1 MSRYVHISEV
11 VKLPM
16 LGSSDYLQ
24 RSKGRFLTW
33 AKYVWQD
40 MELSSAKITK
50 REFFQ
55 LDPRKRTVD
64 LPCDFLQL
72 CSVNVVDKCGIFF
85 PVYRNEKLFE
95 NSDTVEI
102 PADKDCA
109 CEHKCG
115 YKLCN
120 TIKGYVAVQTCKE
133 DYMPNGDPVEFDCI
147 DRICIDPNGFVYKQT
162 QYPLRVY
169 ESGVWV
175 NTIKY
180 TEDQKLCE
188 VELDE
193 HGCCCDTEENINR
206 VCESCGIPPTPCD
219 YQPPVGGTANIPPSP
234 NDNTWIYYCNSKM
247 DWFSV
252 QCGCYPY
259 GYDRNCNNIYNI
271 SELGNRLIFP
281 HNFGYDRVMVRY
293 YADVN
298 LNDLQIPLI
307 AVDTF
312 VMGLK
317 WWDKKYSDNAKDQ
330 ALASIYGKE
339 YALMKFGLL
348 RELNKYR
355 IAELGKI
362 FTPPKYIPSYTLG
375 RYNIYW
381 SPYGYGYG
389 NDGQNYLL

>member
-1 MSRYVHISEV
+1 MSRFIPIQEV
-11 VKLPM
+11 VMLPM
-16 LGSSDYLQ
+16 LGERDILQ
-24 RSKGRFLTW
+24 RNKGRYLKW
-33 AKYVWQD
+33 SKYVWQD
-40 MELSSAKITK
+40 MELGSVKIAQ
-50 REFFQ
+50 RRFFEIN
-55 LDPRKRTVD
+55 KRTRSVD

-72 CSVNVVDKCGIFF
+72 CSVNVVDKCGVFY

-95 NSDTVEI
+95 HSDTVDV
-102 PADKDCA
+102 PAENDCA
-109 CEHKCG
+109 CEYKCG

-120 TIKGYVAVQTCKE
+120 TIKGYVAIQSCKE
-133 DYMPNGDPVEFDCI
+133 DFMPNGDQIEFDCV
-147 DRICIDPNGFVYKQT
+147 DRKAVSPNGFLYEEK

-169 ESGVWV
+169 ESGIWV
-175 NTIKY
+175 DTIKH
-180 TEDQKLCE
+180 TEQIKLCE
-188 VELDE
+188 VKVDE
-193 HGCCCDTEENINR
+193 HGCCCDTEENIDA
-206 VCESCGIPPTPCD
+206 VCSSCGINDCNDNIPL
-219 YQPPVGGTANIPPSP
+219 GGTANLPPNP
-234 NDNTWIYYCNSKM
+234 QDNTWIYYCNSKS

-252 QCGCYPY
+252 QCGQYPY

-271 SELGNRLIFP
+271 SELGNRLVFP
-281 HNFGYDRVMVRY
+281 HNFGYDRVMIRY

-317 WWDKKYSDNAKDQ
+317 WWDKKYSNNPAEQ
-330 ALASIYGKE
+330 ALAVVFGKQ

-381 SPYGYGYG
+381 NQYGYGYG
-389 NDGQNYLL
+389 NGYGYNVP